1 MPNFSEEY
9 SIFLCYFWQGRIVTQ
24 NVSWGV
30 IISTRSLVLQRVAR
44 FHAGNYGCAAA
55 NDRGENQSSI
65 VNLRI
70 HCKYRLCPHC
80 KWKFIQKIAIRFKTM
95 IHFMLQFFVVMS
107 SRKLVRKTFN
117 LPFSRHKT
125 WDNQSII
132 IAGLGKITPFSFI
145 HVKFSSNFTV

>member
-1 MPNFSEEY
+1 MSAFIKYIQILFLLFCFSKLKKK
-9 SIFLCYFWQGRIVTQ
+9 IQGRVVTQ

-70 HCKYRLCPHC
+70 HCKYHHLFSFFPAVLYSYTQCDM
-80 KWKFIQKIAIRFKTM
+80 RFSR
-95 IHFMLQFFVVMS
+95 IYPIS
-107 SRKLVRKTFN
+107 SRIAWNVVRG
-117 LPFSRHKT
+117 
-125 WDNQSII
+125 I
-132 IAGLGKITPFSFI
+132 IATACFFNCCCKIEWE
-145 HVKFSSNFTV
+145 KFEVELVDAYEE